1 MITAILLVEA
11 DRSAMSTLGDRLAA
25 IEGVTEAFSVT
36 GQWDFVA
43 IVRLP
48 RHELLSEMLAGPVA
62 DLEGVTRLQTMVA
75 IASHAGEGPGM
86 SGGAAG

>member
-11 DRSAMSTLGDRLAA
+11 GRSAMSTLGDRLAA
-25 IEGVTEAFSVT
+25 TEGVTEVFSVT
-36 GQWDFVA
+36 GHWDFVA

-48 RHELLSEMLAGPVA
+48 RHEQLSEMLAGPVA
-62 DLEGVTRLQTMVA
+62 DLEGITRLQTMVA
-75 IASHAGEGPGM
+75 IASHPGEGPAA

>member
-11 DRSAMSTLGDRLAA
+11 GRSAMSTLGERLAA
-25 IEGVTEAFSVT
+25 VEGVTEVFSVT

-48 RHELLSEMLAGPVA
+48 RHEQLSEMLAGPVA
-62 DLEGVTRLQTMVA
+62 DLEGITRLQTMVA
-75 IASHAGEGPGM
+75 IAAHPGGP